1 MMADAVNLMNSWETQ
16 EYARNHKYNWVP
28 FPKATTATG
37 RDVAFNYGYTMMI
50 PKKVKTQSN
59 IPYAVKFMELWAC
72 RFTEAIFDYFATSSY
87 IAFNYA
93 QRKEYFEFVVS
104 NTYFGVQMNEWDML
118 TGDNLKAINTWKQ
131 AQHDSRYN
139 ITTETSKV
147 KNIVEQAI
155 KDCLAYGN

>member
-1 MMADAVNLMNSWETQ
+1 M
-16 EYARNHKYNWVP
+16 
-28 FPKATTATG
+28 
-37 RDVAFNYGYTMMI
+37 
-50 PKKVKTQSN
+50 
-59 IPYAVKFMELWAC
+59 
-72 RFTEAIFDYFATSSY
+72 
-87 IAFNYA
+87 
-93 QRKEYFEFVVS
+93 VS